1 MNSQEKL
8 LQMNDKGF
16 LKSKIDIDN
25 NFEDLIHFVKNNYEK
40 FSNDRESKGYSNDI
54 YKYLPSNLK
63 DYLKKFSLEILTK
76 NSWIKNYIFLP
87 RLLSIQVLNTSFNLK
102 TFNNPTHAMLW
113 HRDADDLYHHIKV
126 QVPLGKI
133 SKQNGIFSCADRKIC
148 SINHKLV
155 DKELYNNSINSNDE
169 YRASDKIR
177 ISDKKMYKYFKDQI
191 YDFESN
197 ISDILFI
204 DTNYCYHRGGL
215 IIDQSKTR
223 NLLTITYGGVTHQ
236 WNKYFQNPKENH
248 SFTKLF
254 ARSLKFYKKIS
265 LKLNGG
271 VREIPIILK

>member
-8 LQMNDKGF
+8 LQMNEKGF

-25 NFEDLIHFVKNNYEK
+25 NFEDLIYFVKNNYKK
-40 FSNDRESKGYSNDI
+40 FNNDRESKGYSNDI

-76 NSWIKNYIFLP
+76 NSWIRHYIFLP

-102 TFNNPTHAMLW
+102 AFNNPTHAMLW

-126 QVPLGKI
+126 QVPLGEI

-177 ISDKKMYKYFKDQI
+177 ISDEKMHKYFKDQI
-191 YDFESN
+191 YNFESN

-236 WNKYFQNPKENH
+236 WNKYFQNSKENY
-248 SFTKLF
+248 SVTKLF

-271 VREIPIILK
+271 VRKIPIILK